1 MTRTIFVW
9 TLLTL
14 APLAVSAQSAVDQ
27 LVNADKT
34 SIDAA
39 RRPTDTS
46 KRRAS
51 QAFDG
56 GNATAG
62 VATRIPL
69 RTRGGIPV
77 GPSDSGGPI
86 LGGTVDSSKAAA
98 NAPEP
103 KGEKNVTPYQNL
115 VNIAQ
120 ILLAIGA
127 ILLLA
132 AKFFETGPY
141 AWIGKALKIAA
152 AALGAAV
159 IAIGIMIMSQS
170 EQKLQSIMLLLGGGA
185 LVAGALMSLASPA
198 PTVTEGGAAAGGTPS
213 QDLMTQPGTLDKNA
227 THLNNRGD
235 GSSVWQNE
243 NGDIMRLDKSGQV
256 TKIGYDDTAAWKST
270 EPNARVEMERRVLG
284 APNLPQ
290 DGFSPTGE
298 FYVEGSPYKALG
310 FDLDGARF
318 LENEKGVFRLE
329 KGGGLSTPIDTGS
342 DWDPMWRDSS
352 GRTFRVEEG
361 RRIFLDGVPV
371 VSA

>member
-1 MTRTIFVW
+1 
-9 TLLTL
+9 
-14 APLAVSAQSAVDQ
+14 
-27 LVNADKT
+27 
-34 SIDAA
+34 
-39 RRPTDTS
+39 
-46 KRRAS
+46 
-51 QAFDG
+51 
-56 GNATAG
+56 
-62 VATRIPL
+62 
-69 RTRGGIPV
+69 
-77 GPSDSGGPI
+77 
-86 LGGTVDSSKAAA
+86 
-98 NAPEP
+98 
-103 KGEKNVTPYQNL
+103 
-115 VNIAQ
+115 
-120 ILLAIGA
+120 
-127 ILLLA
+127 
-132 AKFFETGPY
+132 
-141 AWIGKALKIAA
+141 
-152 AALGAAV
+152 
-159 IAIGIMIMSQS
+159 
-170 EQKLQSIMLLLGGGA
+170 
-185 LVAGALMSLASPA
+185 MSLASPA